1 MKQVLWVAVVLAIA
15 AGEARAQAGK
25 GGIEGKWLILYAE
38 EGGRRENSWEN
49 RQATVA
55 GNVLSYEGE
64 GGKKL
69 SLTLKV
75 GKGQT
80 VEATSSDG
88 GTLKGVYIL
97 GQDYLCLSVS
107 KGGKMKKAATGGAPV
122 EPVPVT
128 AGAPAP
134 QAGEGAGHGSSGD
147 FILILRRVRGQAK
160 APAAK

>member
-1 MKQVLWVAVVLAIA
+1 MKQVLWVAAVLACA

-80 VEATSSDG
+80 VEATTSEG

-107 KGGKMKKAATGGAPV
+107 KGGKMKKGGAPV
-122 EPVPVT
+122 EPVAVT
-128 AGAPAP
+128 TEAPAP
-134 QAGEGAGHGSSGD
+134 QAGGGTGHASSGD
-147 FILILRRVRGQAK
+147 FILILRRVRGAGK
-160 APAAK
+160 APSPPAK